1 MTLFKLYD
9 RSNVSYYKIKYDV
22 NDLFSFYEAEDN
34 CRYFLSRHYT
44 KGKKLG
50 LLESDLYEKYQEKG
64 KHVHSTSL
72 FLLGKEL
79 LPYFKE
85 EIDTT
90 LKKFLPHYNDWH
102 DHGHDFL
109 HIWFLTA
116 MYHDYASCV
125 EFATIQ
131 PNDSERHRALA
142 FHLGNHNIHYS
153 IYGDYPYKTQNVPI
167 RFSKELIENYFYYRA
182 CSGACEHG
190 IIAGNL
196 FFDRFVKTFLKAT
209 EGEKFDKRGNW
220 SDGTGNWNTDMIMY
234 SAYIADAI
242 ICHNIWL
249 GGLSEVETYKSYG
262 LTPLL
267 WEVHPEN
274 KLSIREYPLQ
284 FMLCLLD
291 TIEPT
296 KRFTEMHPFDV
307 LNEISLEELKDSKG
321 FCIKWNGFLETDD
334 GSNGNDFKRWYT
346 GIKNMPEWMDVIC
359 KVKYHSIE
367 IRWDEERKNY
377 GNPDF

>member
-22 NDLFSFYEAEDN
+22 NDLFSFYKAEDN

-79 LPYFKE
+79 LPCFKE

-90 LKKFLPHYNDWH
+90 LKKFLPHYSGWH
-102 DHGHDFL
+102 DHNRDFL
-109 HIWFLTA
+109 HTWFLTS
-116 MYHDYASCV
+116 MYHDFASCI
-125 EFATIQ
+125 EFGTIQ
-131 PNDSERHRALA
+131 ANASERHRSLA
-142 FHLGNHNIHYS
+142 FHLGNHDIRYS
-153 IYGDYPYKTQNVPI
+153 IYGDYPYKTQDVPI

-196 FFDRFVKTFLKAT
+196 FFDRFVKNFLKAT
-209 EGEKFDKRGNW
+209 KENRFDEAGNW
-220 SDGTGNWNTDMIMY
+220 DGRDENWNTDMIMY

-249 GGLSEVETYKSYG
+249 GGPSEEETYKSYG

-267 WEVHPEN
+267 WEMHPEN

-296 KRFTEMHPFDV
+296 KRFTGMRAYDI
-307 LNEISLEELKDSKG
+307 LNKISIKEECEDSKG
-321 FCIKWNGFLETDD
+321 FDIVWNESLETDD
-334 GSNGNDFKRWYT
+334 GNKGNSFKQWYK
-346 GIKNMPEWMDVIC
+346 GIENMQEWMNITC
-359 KVKYHSIE
+359 KQEENSIK
-367 IRWDEERKNY
+367 IRWD
-377 GNPDF
+377 